1 MFTVKFANLE
11 VGVSKSHSASM
22 LQAGYWI
29 SALVASIIHSSHA
42 LATLHSMFY
51 DGKHKIFGEI
61 CFLHALLAGHRSL
74 TGDHFSWA
82 RSVCTVTEG
91 VMDWFC
97 RINIVKF
104 WKAWPRPRTYIFL
117 RRVALEQRSTG
128 WIHTESVISC
138 SNCLHSSDGES
149 PWNSH
154 ILIFSIPRPCIIMET
169 FHWSNGEIKRKW
181 EILNNNFTAEKM

>member
-1 MFTVKFANLE
+1 MLY
-11 VGVSKSHSASM
+11 
-22 LQAGYWI
+22 LQATTFPGR
-29 SALVASIIHSSHA
+29 
-42 LATLHSMFY
+42 
-51 DGKHKIFGEI
+51 E
-61 CFLHALLAGHRSL
+61 
-74 TGDHFSWA
+74 
-82 RSVCTVTEG
+82 VCTVTEG
-91 VMDWFC
+91 VMNWFC

-104 WKAWPRPRTYIFL
+104 WKARPRPRTYIFL

-169 FHWSNGEIKRKW
+169 FHWSNGEIKR
-181 EILNNNFTAEKM
+181 ILNIVLQQKNSERWNALSYDSVTRKCFQPSSIGFKHNCFSTKV